1 VNDGLNNSYGGITVS
16 GAGKDFLVTNT
27 LIRNNKVVVE
37 NSKTIKGLP
46 SAIFLQGSDFK
57 SIRFE
62 ANEFVVSGGAAVLRC
77 DTLFNS
83 DQAIFDTNRFIIK
96 EKGFRVDCSACGFQ
110 AEDFWKTLLE
120 SKTKSQ

>member
-27 LIRNNKVVVE
+27 LIRSNKVVVE

-57 SIRFE
+57 GIHFE
-62 ANEFVVSGGAAVLRC
+62 ENEFVVSGGAAVLRC
-77 DTLFNS
+77 DTVFNAE
-83 DQAIFDTNRFIIK
+83 QVIFKANRFIIK
-96 EKGFRVDCSACGFQ
+96 DKGFRVDCTTCGIQ
-110 AEDFWKTLLE
+110 TEDFWKQLLE
-120 SKTKSQ
+120 SKSKVQ